1 MDLNQNRG
9 INEVHLD
16 ASESPVSE
24 HVSGNEG
31 VSPTPAKRGKKGK
44 YQGQTGPRS
53 TRGKEITRQN
63 GKMIH
68 GLRAKKLLLPHED
81 PEEFE
86 AHMQKVIRALKPQ
99 DVVENDIVHAYG
111 YAIWTSPRSEIY
123 RQCMAHQHLKNV
135 DASKLAQSLGFST
148 AQSRHAPEYL
158 KDLSHVISPER
169 IAQVKL
175 LIDQQENLIKG
186 LPREDYES
194 IDWSKAA
201 NLYPE
206 LFDEF
211 SEWVKKEG
219 YSPPFFEGES
229 RQIHLEWINDH
240 QTIVECLTKLYCSLS
255 YEASFMEFKPEIR
268 AHLEQLFWQSHPHVM
283 QGIGCGDH
291 FIKVQNFGFTQLG
304 RLAAYRKMKRKLM
317 GKDEAQEG

>member
-1 MDLNQNRG
+1 MDSNHNLGANG
-9 INEVHLD
+9 AGEVALAPALTEVENEQV
-16 ASESPVSE
+16 ASGP
-24 HVSGNEG
+24 
-31 VSPTPAKRGKKGK
+31 PKLGKKGK

-53 TRGKEITRQN
+53 KRGKEISRKN
-63 GKMIH
+63 GGMIH

-111 YAIWTSPRSEIY
+111 YAIWTSPRNEIY
-123 RQCMAHQHLKNV
+123 RQCMAHQYSKNV

-158 KDLSHVISPER
+158 KDLSKVISPER
-169 IAQVKL
+169 IAQVKG
-175 LIDQQENLIKG
+175 LIDQHENLIKG

-194 IDWSKAA
+194 VDWSKAA

-211 SEWVKKEG
+211 SNWVKKEG

-229 RQIHLEWINDH
+229 RQIDPDWINDCK
-240 QTIVECLTKLYCSLS
+240 TIIECLTTLYYSLS
-255 YEASFMEFKPEIR
+255 YEASFMDYKSEIR
-268 AHLEQLFWQSHPHVM
+268 AHLEQLFWQSHPLVV
-283 QGIGCGDH
+283 QGVGCSDH

-304 RLAAYRKMKRKLM
+304 RLVAYRKMKRKLI
-317 GKDEAQEG
+317 GKDEDDAQEG